1 MRGQKTGG
9 RQKGTPNQVT
19 ADLKSAILGALNAV
33 GGQAYLQKVAKEQPQ
48 VFCALLGKVLPTTL
62 AGDKDN
68 PAFPFPTRIEIVA
81 VESDGKGGVREVSRT
96 QPSERK
102 PYVC

>member
-1 MRGQKTGG
+1 MKGQKTGG

-19 ADLKSAILGALNAV
+19 ADLKSAILGALDAV

-68 PAFPFPTRIEIVA
+68 PAIPFPTRIEIVA
-81 VESDGKGGVREVSRT
+81 VEADGKGGVRDVPWNR
-96 QPSERK
+96 PIERN
-102 PYVC
+102 PA